1 MKSREMT
8 ILAIALGAWGA
19 WRVVG
24 SHLLPVGSEVIGI
37 AIIVL
42 FKPWLDFRG
51 WMTLLTV
58 NAMSYIHAW
67 YWSWVTV
74 SSFMNDRFLEAMRLS
89 GLLSE
94 DTLTNVP
101 GPTVILLMVVINFIY
116 TYFIW
121 PYIWERVYLKA
132 GVWGKLK
139 WEK

>member
-1 MKSREMT
+1 MKSREMM

-19 WRVVG
+19 WRLVG
-24 SHLLPVGSEVIGI
+24 PHLIPVGSQEIGI

-51 WMTLLTV
+51 WMTLLAI

-67 YWSWVTV
+67 YWSWITV
-74 SSFMNDRFLEAMRLS
+74 SSVMNDRFLESMRLS

-94 DTLTNVP
+94 DTLTNLP
-101 GPTVILLMVVINFIY
+101 APAVISLIVVINFIY
-116 TYFIW
+116 TYFVW
-121 PYIWERVYLKA
+121 PYIWERIYLKA